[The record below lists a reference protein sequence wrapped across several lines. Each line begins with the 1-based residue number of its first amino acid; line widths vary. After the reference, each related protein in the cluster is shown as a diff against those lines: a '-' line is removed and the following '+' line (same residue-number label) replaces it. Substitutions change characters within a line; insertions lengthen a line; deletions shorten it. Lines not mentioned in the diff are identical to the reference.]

1 MPPKPDPMT
10 AIFLTSLI
18 LNYVKSILKVVFFQ
32 EKSVF
37 LWKLMFFLGFNER
50 KFEYKLPHLKASPK
64 GIAFFCLNK
73 KEKYEK
79 RNTTVK

>member
-1 MPPKPDPMT
+1 
-10 AIFLTSLI
+10 
-18 LNYVKSILKVVFFQ
+18 
-32 EKSVF
+32 
-37 LWKLMFFLGFNER
+37 MFFLGFNDR

>member
-1 MPPKPDPMT
+1 
-10 AIFLTSLI
+10 TSLI
-18 LNYVKSILKVVFFQ
+18 LNYLKSILKVAFFQ

-37 LWKLMFFLGFNER
+37 LWKLMFFLGFNGR
-50 KFEYKLPHLKASPK
+50 KFEYKLPHLKASPN
-64 GIAFFCLNK
+64 GFAFFCLNK

>member
-1 MPPKPDPMT
+1 
-10 AIFLTSLI
+10 
-18 LNYVKSILKVVFFQ
+18 
-32 EKSVF
+32 
-37 LWKLMFFLGFNER
+37 MFFLGFNDR

-64 GIAFFCLNK
+64 GFAFFCLNK